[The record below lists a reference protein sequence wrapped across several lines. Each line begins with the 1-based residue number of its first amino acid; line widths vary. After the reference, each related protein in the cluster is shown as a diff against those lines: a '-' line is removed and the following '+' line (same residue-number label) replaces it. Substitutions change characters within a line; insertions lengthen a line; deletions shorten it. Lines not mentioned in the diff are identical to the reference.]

1 MLSYRTLPL
10 RSLAFHWSH
19 QLPVLLGVTVGA
31 AVLTGALL
39 VGESLRGSLRARAE
53 KQLNGVQ
60 SAWVGERL
68 IREDAVR
75 GLPDTTPMLL
85 LSGSA
90 RNEAEGREA
99 NLGRVSVLGIAD
111 ADRERMRLPTGVV
124 LSHRV
129 ADKLGVQTGGFVWLG
144 LEKGSR
150 VPRASLMGK
159 RDVTDVTAT
168 LKLKVDAVLPPD
180 DGMNEFSLAPSP
192 APPLNVF
199 VPLRTLQNALGLLTV
214 PLTPVREP
222 LAAVVGVAAL
232 DPGPKVNAAVSTSA
246 DVKAL
251 NTQLHAR
258 LASADRGLRI
268 LPGDKFDSDLRKAA
282 FDRQG
287 YVLVESENAIL
298 DAATL
303 AAVEDAAKRIGAKP
317 ERTLS
322 YLANAIYK
330 GTEHIANNDKETK
343 TPLMSYAI
351 IGVVDPAAPAPLG
364 PFLPPGVS
372 NLADDEIALLD
383 WPESPLRRLTKGE
396 PITIAFFKPEME
408 ASTQEDWRTFKFA
421 GYVPFSGVADDTN
434 LTPPFPGITDKP
446 KVRNWQAP
454 FEVNYA
460 RVTTA
465 DDTFWETHQA
475 TPKAFIKRA
484 ERTPRLFE
492 SRFGEATS
500 VRIAPPAGKSKEQ
513 TAADL
518 RAALKDTLDPAAV
531 GLAFQPIREQALATS
546 SGGTDFAAMLLAF
559 SGLLIL
565 AALLL
570 VAMLFRLA
578 VDRRAKEVGLLLASG
593 YTPKQVRLL
602 LLAEGFL
609 VSAVGAALGAGLAVL
624 YAAGMLKFLA
634 WLWPDNNV
642 GGLLTLH
649 VNPGLL
655 VIGAVSTVVVAVFAI
670 WLGVRRMVK
679 IPPPALLR
687 GVTTDTAVSAK
698 AVNAN
703 LSLWIAAGCAVAGV
717 GLLAAGPLGGSA
729 DQRAGTFF
737 GGGLFLMAAGALVF
751 RWWLHRP
758 REAVMDGLTP
768 LGVRNTTRA
777 ASRSLLTVVLLA
789 LATFLLVSVESFRK
803 SPDAAFAEKAGGS
816 GGFPLLAE
824 ADIPVFHRLDGDRG
838 REDVM
843 TELQKVYQDIEVARP
858 TGPDRKTLAAN
869 AEADLKSMT
878 VFPFRLKGGDDAS
891 CLNLQA
897 ASRPRVIGAPDELL
911 ADRRFAFAMSEAKTD
926 EQKANPWLLLN
937 EKPPDED
944 GKPVYPVILEINTAL
959 WQLKTFLGGTIKVP
973 DGTGKDVNLR
983 VVGLLQDSVFQ
994 SELIVSDATFRK
1006 IYPLEEGYRLFL
1018 IDAPADRR
1026 ERVGPLLETGLR
1038 ANGLTVTPTAERV
1051 QSYQAVIGA
1060 YLSTFQLLGGLGL
1073 LLGVLGLAA
1082 VMLRAIRE
1090 RAGELALLRAVGYQT
1105 ADLQRIVLIENLLL
1119 LVVGLGIGL
1128 VAALLSVIPN
1138 LALGG
1143 QLGSARLGVMLT
1155 AVLVV
1160 GVLVALLTTVRA
1172 ARVPLIPAL
1181 RKE

>member
-1 MLSYRTLPL
+1 MLSFRTLPL
-10 RSLAFHWSH
+10 RSLAFYWAH
-19 QLPVLLGVTVGA
+19 QLPVLLGVMVGA

-75 GLPDTTPMLL
+75 GLPDTTPLLL

-90 RNEAEGREA
+90 RNETEDHEA
-99 NLGRVSVLGIAD
+99 TLGRVSVMGLAD
-111 ADRERMRLPTGVV
+111 ADRTAFNLPTGVV

-129 ADKLGVQTGGFVWLG
+129 AEKLGVQAGGFVWLG

-150 VPRASLMGK
+150 VPRASLVGK
-159 RDVTDVTAT
+159 RDVSDVTKT
-168 LKLKVDAVLPPD
+168 LKLKVAAVLPPD
-180 DGMNEFSLAPSP
+180 HGMNEFSLAPSP

-199 VPLRTLQNALGLLTV
+199 VPLELLQTQ
-214 PLTPVREP
+214 
-222 LAAVVGVAAL
+222 L
-232 DPGPKVNAAVSTSA
+232 DLPGKVNAAVSTSP
-246 DVKAL
+246 DVKTL
-251 NTQLHAR
+251 NEKLHAR
-258 LASADRGLRI
+258 LTPADRGLRI
-268 LPGDKFDSDLRKAA
+268 LPGDKFDSELREKTFAT
-282 FDRQG
+282 QG
-287 YVLVESENAIL
+287 YVLVESENSIL

-303 AAVEDAAKRIGAKP
+303 TAVEEAAKRIGARS

-322 YLANAIYK
+322 YLANAVYK
-330 GTEHIANNDKETK
+330 GTEKIANTDKETK
-343 TPLMSYAI
+343 APMMGYAI
-351 IGVVDPAAPAPLG
+351 VSVVDPSAPAPLG
-364 PFLPPGVS
+364 PFLPPGVAD
-372 NLADDEIALLD
+372 LKDDEIALLD
-383 WPESPLRRLTKGE
+383 WPESPLPRLNKGD
-396 PITIAFFKPEME
+396 PVTVAFFKPEME
-408 ASTQEDWRTFKFA
+408 ASIQEEWRTFKFA
-421 GYVPFSGVADDTN
+421 GYVPFNGAAADPN
-434 LTPPFPGITDKP
+434 LTPPFPGVTDKP
-446 KVRNWQAP
+446 KIRQWQAP

-460 RVTTA
+460 RVTPA

-484 ERTPRLFE
+484 KRDAPLFE

-513 TAADL
+513 TAAEL
-518 RAALKDTLDPAAV
+518 RAALKDTLDPAAA
-531 GLAFQPIREQALATS
+531 GLVFVPIREQALATS
-546 SGGTDFAAMLLAF
+546 SGGTDFAAMLMAF

-602 LLAEGFL
+602 LLVEGLL
-609 VSAVGAALGAGLAVL
+609 VSTVGATLGAGLAVL

-642 GGLLTLH
+642 GGLLSLH
-649 VNPGLL
+649 VNAGLL
-655 VIGAVSTVVVAVFAI
+655 VIGAVCTVVVAVFAI
-670 WLGVRRMVK
+670 WLGVRKLVK
-679 IPPPALLR
+679 LPPPGLLR
-687 GVTTDTAVSAK
+687 GATTDTAVSVK
-698 AVNAN
+698 AVNAKR
-703 LSLWIAAGCAVAGV
+703 SLWIAAGCAVAGV

-737 GGGLFLMAAGALVF
+737 GGGLFLMAAGAFVF
-751 RWWLHRP
+751 RWWLFRP
-758 REAVMDGLTP
+758 REAVMDGLSA

-803 SPDAAFAEKAGGS
+803 SPDAAFAEKTGGS

-824 ADIPVFHRLDGDRG
+824 ADIPVFHRLDGPRG
-838 REDVM
+838 QADVM
-843 TELQKVYQDIEVARP
+843 NELAKVYQDEEIARP
-858 TGPDRKTLAAN
+858 FGPDRKTLAAN

-878 VFPFRLKGGDDAS
+878 VLPFRLKGGDDAS

-937 EKPPDED
+937 EKLPDETI
-944 GKPVYPVILEINTAL
+944 PVVLEINTAL
-959 WQLKTFLGGTIKVP
+959 WQLKTFLGGTITIP
-973 DGTGKDVNLR
+973 DGTGKDVKLR

-994 SELIVSDATFRK
+994 SELIVSDASFRTL
-1006 IYPLEEGYRLFL
+1006 YPLEEGYRLFL
-1018 IDAPADRR
+1018 IDAPADKR
-1026 ERVGPLLETGLR
+1026 ERVGQLLETGLR

-1082 VMLRAIRE
+1082 VMLRAIWE

-1105 ADLQRIVLIENLLL
+1105 ADLQRIVLIENILLL
-1119 LVVGLGIGL
+1119 LVGVGVGLT
-1128 VAALLSVIPN
+1128 AALLSVIPN

-1143 QLGSARLGVMLT
+1143 QLGSVRLGVMLA

-1172 ARVPLIPAL
+1172 AKVPLIPAL

>member
-10 RSLAFHWSH
+10 RSLAFHRVA
-19 QLPVLLGVTVGA
+19 QLPVLLGVAVGA

-39 VGESLRGSLRARAE
+39 VGESLRESLKARAE

-60 SAWVGERL
+60 TAWVGQKL
-68 IREDAVR
+68 IREEAVR
-75 GLPDTTPMLL
+75 GLPETTPLLL

-90 RNEAEGREA
+90 RSDAG
-99 NLGRVSVLGIAD
+99 GSGGHYSMIGIAD
-111 ADRERMRLPTGVV
+111 TDRASFNLPDGVV

-129 ADKLGVQTGGFVWLG
+129 AEKLNVTAGGFVWLG

-150 VPRASLMGK
+150 VPRASLVGK
-159 RDVTDVTAT
+159 RDASDVTAT
-168 LKLKVDAVLPPD
+168 LKLKVDAVLTAD
-180 DGMNEFSLAPSP
+180 HGMNEFALAPSP

-199 VPLRTLQNALGLLTV
+199 VPIKLLQDRL
-214 PLTPVREP
+214 E
-222 LAAVVGVAAL
+222 LAG
-232 DPGPKVNAAVSTSA
+232 KVNAAVSTSP

-251 NTQLHAR
+251 NDQLHAK
-258 LASADRGLRI
+258 LTPTDRGLRI
-268 LPGDKFDSDLRKAA
+268 LPGDKFDSKLREETFAK
-282 FDRQG
+282 QG
-287 YVLVESENAIL
+287 YVLVESENSIL

-303 AAVEDAAKRIGAKP
+303 TAVEEAAKKVGAKS

-322 YLANAIYK
+322 YLANAVYK
-330 GTEHIANNDKETK
+330 GTEQIRNDDKTTK
-343 TPLMSYAI
+343 TAMMGYAI
-351 IGVVDPAAPAPLG
+351 VSVVDPIAPAPLG

-372 NLADDEIALLD
+372 DLKDDEIALLD
-383 WPESPLRRLTKGE
+383 WPESPLPKLTKGD
-396 PITIAFFKPEME
+396 PVTVAFFKPEME
-408 ASTQEDWRTFKFA
+408 ASVQEEWRTFRFA
-421 GYVPFSGVADDTN
+421 GYVPFTGAAADPN
-434 LTPPFPGITDKP
+434 LTPPFPGVTDKP
-446 KVRNWQAP
+446 KIRQWNAP
-454 FEVNYA
+454 FDVNYA
-460 RVTTA
+460 RVTPA

-484 ERTPRLFE
+484 KRDTPLFE

-500 VRIAPPAGKSKEQ
+500 VRIDPVGKSKEQ
-513 TAADL
+513 TADEL
-518 RAALKDTLDPAAV
+518 RTALKATLDPAAA
-531 GLAFQPIREQALATS
+531 GLVFQPIREQALATS

-578 VDRRAKEVGLLLASG
+578 VDRRAKEIGLLLAAG
-593 YTPKQVRLL
+593 YTPKQTRLL
-602 LLAEGFL
+602 LLVEGFL
-609 VSAVGAALGAGLAVL
+609 VSAAGSVLGAGLAVL

-642 GGLLTLH
+642 GGLLALH
-649 VNPGLL
+649 VNPGHL
-655 VIGAVSTVVVAVFAI
+655 VIGAVCTVVVAVFAI

-679 IPPPALLR
+679 LPPPALLR
-687 GVTTDTAVSAK
+687 GATTDTQMSAK
-698 AVNAN
+698 PVHARR
-703 LSLWIAAGCAVAGV
+703 SLWIAAGCAAVGV

-737 GGGLFLMAAGALVF
+737 GGGLFLMAAGGLVF
-751 RWWLHRP
+751 RWWLFRP
-758 REAVMDGLTP
+758 REQVMGGRNA

-803 SPDAAFAEKAGGS
+803 QPDAAFAEMSGGS

-824 ADIPVFHRLDGDRG
+824 SDIPVFHRLDGVRG
-838 REDVM
+838 RNDIL
-843 TELQKVYQDIEVARP
+843 TELAKNYQDVEVANP
-858 TGPDRKTLAAN
+858 EGPNRGQLEAA
-869 AEADLKSMT
+869 AEADLKTAT
-878 VFPFRLKGGDDAS
+878 VLPFRLKGGDDAS

-897 ASRPRVIGAPDELL
+897 ASRPRVIAAPDELL
-911 ADRRFAFAMSEAKTD
+911 AERRFAFAMSEAKTD
-926 EQKANPWLLLN
+926 EQKLNPWVLLN
-937 EKPPDED
+937 EPTADD
-944 GKPVYPVILEINTAL
+944 SVPVILEINTAL
-959 WQLKTFLGGTIKVP
+959 WQLKTFLGGTISVP
-973 DGTGKDVNLR
+973 DGSGKETKLR

-994 SELIVSDATFRK
+994 SELIVSDASFRK
-1006 IYPLEEGYRLFL
+1006 LYPFEEGYRLFL
-1018 IDAPADRR
+1018 IDAPADKR
-1026 ERVGPLLETGLR
+1026 ERVSQLLETGLR

-1082 VMLRAIRE
+1082 VMLRAIWE

-1105 ADLQRIVLIENLLL
+1105 GDLQRIVLIENVLLL
-1119 LVVGLGIGL
+1119 LVGVGIGL
-1128 VAALLSVIPN
+1128 VAALLSVVPN

-1143 QLGSARLGVMLT
+1143 QLGSFRLGVMLA

-1160 GVLVALLTTVRA
+1160 GVLVALLSTVRA

-1181 RKE
+1181 RTE

>member
-10 RSLAFHWSH
+10 RSLAFYWAT
-19 QLPVLLGVTVGA
+19 QFPVLLGVAVGA

-39 VGESLRGSLRARAE
+39 VGDSLRGSLRARAE

-90 RNEAEGREA
+90 RSEAGGSGGHYTA
-99 NLGRVSVLGIAD
+99 IGIAD
-111 ADRERMRLPTGVV
+111 ADRTAFNLPTGVV

-129 ADKLGVQTGGFVWLG
+129 AEKLDVTAGAFVWLG

-150 VPRASLMGK
+150 VPRASLVGK
-159 RDVTDVTAT
+159 RDASDVTAT
-168 LKLKVDAVLPPD
+168 LKVTVDAVLPPD
-180 DGMNEFSLAPSP
+180 HGMNEFALAPSP
-192 APPLNVF
+192 TPPLNVF
-199 VPLRTLQNALGLLTV
+199 LPLKLLQDRLEL
-214 PLTPVREP
+214 
-222 LAAVVGVAAL
+222 
-232 DPGPKVNAAVSTSA
+232 PGKVNAAVSTSA
-246 DVKAL
+246 NTREL
-251 NTQLHAR
+251 NSQLHAK
-258 LASADRGLRI
+258 LTPADRGLRI
-268 LPGDKFDSDLRKAA
+268 LPGDTFDSKLRQDTFAK
-282 FDRQG
+282 QG
-287 YVLVESENAIL
+287 YVLVESDNSIL
-298 DAATL
+298 DAATV
-303 AAVEDAAKRIGAKP
+303 AAVEDAAKRIGVRS

-322 YLANAIYK
+322 YLANAVYK
-330 GTEHIANNDKETK
+330 GNEKIANDDKETK
-343 TPLMSYAI
+343 TPMMGYAI
-351 IGVVDPAAPAPLG
+351 VSVVDTTAPAPLG
-364 PFLPPGVS
+364 PFLPPGLTD
-372 NLADDEIALLD
+372 LADDEIALLD
-383 WPESPLRRLTKGE
+383 WPESPLPRLQKGD
-396 PITIAFFKPEME
+396 PVTVAFFKPEME
-408 ASTQEDWRTFKFA
+408 ASVQEEWRTFKFA
-421 GYVPFSGVADDTN
+421 GYVPFSGAAADPN
-434 LTPPFPGITDKP
+434 LTPPFPGVTDKP
-446 KVRNWQAP
+446 KIRQWNAP

-460 RVTTA
+460 RVTPA

-484 ERTPRLFE
+484 KRDTPLFE

-500 VRIAPPAGKSKEQ
+500 VRIAPAAGKTKEQ
-513 TAADL
+513 TAAEL
-518 RAALKDTLDPAAV
+518 RTALKDTLDPAAA
-531 GLAFQPIREQALATS
+531 GLTFQPIREQALATS

-578 VDRRAKEVGLLLASG
+578 VDRRAKEIGLLLAAG
-593 YTPKQVRLL
+593 YTPKQTRLL
-602 LLAEGFL
+602 LMVEGFL
-609 VSAVGAALGAGLAVL
+609 VSAVGSMIGAGLAVL
-624 YAAGMLKFLA
+624 YAGGMLKFLA
-634 WLWPDNNV
+634 WLWPDSNV
-642 GGLLTLH
+642 GGLLALH
-649 VNPGLL
+649 VHAGNL
-655 VIGAVSTVVVAVFAI
+655 VIGAVCTVVVAVFAI

-679 IPPPALLR
+679 LPPPALLR
-687 GVTTDTAVSAK
+687 GATTDTQLSAK
-698 AVNAN
+698 PVNAKR
-703 LSLWIAAGCAVAGV
+703 SLWIALACAVAGV

-737 GGGLFLMAAGALVF
+737 GGGLMLMAAGGLVF
-751 RWWLHRP
+751 RWWLFRP
-758 REAVMDGLTP
+758 REGVMGELTA

-777 ASRSLLTVVLLA
+777 ASRSLLTVALLG

-803 SPDAAFAEKAGGS
+803 QPDAAFAEKSGGS
-816 GGFPLLAE
+816 GGFPLLGE
-824 ADIPVFHRLDGDRG
+824 TDIPVFHRLDGPRG
-838 REDVM
+838 RNDIL
-843 TELQKVYQDIEVARP
+843 TELQKVYQDEEGD
-858 TGPDRKTLAAN
+858 TGAKVKAAD
-869 AEADLKSMT
+869 ADLQTLT

-926 EQKANPWLLLN
+926 EQKANPWRLLN
-937 EKPPDED
+937 APTPDD
-944 GKPVYPVILEINTAL
+944 SIPVILEINTAL
-959 WQLKTFLGGTIKVP
+959 WQLKTFLGGTITVP
-973 DGTGKDVNLR
+973 DGTGREAKLR

-994 SELIVSDATFRK
+994 SELIVSDASFRK
-1006 IYPLEEGYRLFL
+1006 LYPLEEGYRLFL
-1018 IDAPADRR
+1018 IDAPAEKR
-1026 ERVGPLLETGLR
+1026 ERVSRLLETGLR
-1038 ANGLTVTPTAERV
+1038 ANGLTVTPTADRV
-1051 QSYQAVIGA
+1051 RDYQEVIGA

-1073 LLGVLGLAA
+1073 LIGVLGLAA
-1082 VMLRAIRE
+1082 VMLRAIWE

-1105 ADLQRIVLIENLLL
+1105 GDLQRIVLIENMLLL
-1119 LVVGLGIGL
+1119 LVGVGIGL

-1143 QLGSARLGVMLT
+1143 QLGSARLGVMLA

>member
-1 MLSYRTLPL
+1 MLSFRTLPL
-10 RSLAFHWSH
+10 RSLAFYWSH
-19 QLPVLLGVTVGA
+19 QLPVLLGVAVGA

-68 IREDAVR
+68 VREEAVR

-90 RNEAEGREA
+90 RNETEGQQSH
-99 NLGRVSVLGIAD
+99 LGRVAVMGVAD
-111 ADRERMRLPTGVV
+111 ADRTAFDLPTGVV

-129 ADKLGVQTGGFVWLG
+129 ADKLGVTAGGFVWLG
-144 LEKGSR
+144 LEKGTR
-150 VPRASLMGK
+150 VPRASLVGK
-159 RDVTDVTAT
+159 RDVSDVTKT
-168 LKLKVDAVLPPD
+168 LKLTVAAVLPPD
-180 DGMNEFSLAPSP
+180 HGMNEFSLAPSP

-199 VPLRTLQNALGLLTV
+199 VPLELLQTQLEL
-214 PLTPVREP
+214 
-222 LAAVVGVAAL
+222 
-232 DPGPKVNAAVSTSA
+232 PGKVNAALSTSP
-246 DVKAL
+246 DEKSL
-251 NTQLHAR
+251 NDNLHAK
-258 LASADRGLRI
+258 LTPADRGLRI
-268 LPGDKFDSDLRKAA
+268 LPGDKFDSELREKTFAT
-282 FDRQG
+282 QG
-287 YVLVESENAIL
+287 YVLVESENSIL

-303 AAVEDAAKRIGAKP
+303 TAVEKAAEKIGARS

-330 GTEHIANNDKETK
+330 GTEHIANTDRETK
-343 TPLMSYAI
+343 TPMTGYAI
-351 IGVVDPAAPAPLG
+351 VSVVDPSAPAPLG
-364 PFLPPGVS
+364 PFLPPGVAD
-372 NLADDEIALLD
+372 LKDDEIALLD
-383 WPESPLRRLTKGE
+383 WPESPLPKLNKGD
-396 PITIAFFKPEME
+396 PVTLAFFKPEME
-408 ASTQEDWRTFKFA
+408 ASIQEEWRTFKFA
-421 GYVPFSGVADDTN
+421 GYVPFGGAAADPN
-434 LTPPFPGITDKP
+434 LTPPFPGVTDKP
-446 KVRNWQAP
+446 KIKQWQAP
-454 FEVNYA
+454 FEVNFN
-460 RVTTA
+460 RVTPA
-465 DDTFWETHQA
+465 DDTFWEAHQA
-475 TPKAFIKRA
+475 TPKAYIRRTA
-484 ERTPRLFE
+484 EKSPFA

-513 TAADL
+513 TAAEL
-518 RAALKDTLDPAAV
+518 RAALKDTLDPTTA
-531 GLAFQPIREQALATS
+531 GLTFQPIREQALATS

-570 VAMLFRLA
+570 VAMLFRMA

-602 LLAEGFL
+602 LLVEGFL
-609 VSAVGAALGAGLAVL
+609 VSTVGASLGAGLAVL

-642 GGLLTLH
+642 GGLLSLH
-649 VNPGLL
+649 VNAGLL

-670 WLGVRRMVK
+670 WLGVRKLVK
-679 IPPPALLR
+679 LPPPALLR
-687 GVTTDTAVSAK
+687 GATTDTAVSAK
-698 AVNAN
+698 AVNAKR
-703 LSLWIAAGCAVAGV
+703 SLWVAAGCAVAGV

-729 DQRAGTFF
+729 DARAGTFF
-737 GGGLFLMAAGALVF
+737 GGGLLLMAAGGLVF
-751 RWWLHRP
+751 RWWLFRP
-758 REAVMDGLTP
+758 REATMDGLTP
-768 LGVRNTTRA
+768 LGIRNTTRA

-803 SPDAAFAEKAGGS
+803 SPDAAFAEKTGGS

-838 REDVM
+838 RNDVL
-843 TELQKVYQDIEVARP
+843 TELEKVYQDEEVIRP
-858 TGPDRKTLAAN
+858 DGPDRKTLAAN
-869 AEADLKSMT
+869 AEADLKSMS
-878 VFPFRLKGGDDAS
+878 VLPFRLKGGDDAS

-897 ASRPRVIGAPDELL
+897 AGRPRVIGAPDELL
-911 ADRRFAFAMSEAKTD
+911 TDRRFAFAMSEANTP
-926 EQKANPWLLLN
+926 EQQANPWLLLN
-937 EKPPDED
+937 APTPD
-944 GKPVYPVILEINTAL
+944 GSTPVILEINTAL
-959 WQLKTFLGGTIKVP
+959 WQLKTFLGGTITVP
-973 DGTGKDVNLR
+973 DGTGKDVKLR

-994 SELIVSDATFRK
+994 SELIVSDASFRK
-1006 IYPLEEGYRLFL
+1006 LYPLEEGYRLFL
-1018 IDAPADRR
+1018 IDAPADKR
-1026 ERVGPLLETGLR
+1026 ERVGQLLETGLR
-1038 ANGLTVTPTAERV
+1038 ANGLTVTPTADRV

-1082 VMLRAIRE
+1082 VMLRAIWE

-1105 ADLQRIVLIENLLL
+1105 GDLQRIVLIENILLL
-1119 LVVGLGIGL
+1119 LVGVGIGL

-1143 QLGSARLGVMLT
+1143 QLGSVRLGVMLA